1 MPDDM
6 VAERAFEADLD
17 ISDGR
22 VLVAFRG
29 EFDLAAKDAAA
40 AALAAA
46 LLADQE
52 SIVVDLRG
60 VPFMDCT
67 GINCLIQARSL
78 AHTLGKRIWLLNGS
92 GQPQR
97 LLELTY
103 LDDRAKRRARDLDG
117 RELTGPIA
125 YGPPGRVISVR

>member
-1 MPDDM
+1 MLDNT
-6 VAERAFEADLD
+6 VAERPFGADLD

-29 EFDLAAKDAAA
+29 EFDLAANDAAA

-46 LLADQE
+46 VSADPE
-52 SIVVDLRG
+52 SVVVDLRG

-97 LLELTY
+97 LLELSY
-103 LDDRAKRRARDLDG
+103 LDAAFEIVEDLH
-117 RELTGPIA
+117 ELSG
-125 YGPPGRVISVR
+125 